1 MASMIRVQE
10 LMTPR
15 PRTVREDAPL
25 ITILDLMVKE
35 RLEHVPVCDDGG
47 HLLGIVSDRD
57 LKSALPDRT
66 RPRAQFEDVVR
77 RVQAG
82 EIMTRE
88 PVTILPECPLGDAIA
103 LMLSCR
109 VGALPVLEHGVLV
122 GILTQTDILRRYA
135 EDLAVQRAT
144 RDLAERTGTIDI
156 DVELGPPRVFALSA
170 DQKARGLVTSP
181 LVDAGYMVQSFE
193 SLPEMMAVWHLVLP
207 DLLIVDKGYEANP
220 NLRLI
225 IRSET
230 PVLWLESGFDRIE
243 LSGEWIETLEIP
255 CSDALLIRAL
265 QNVVGKAR
273 MTRDLGSVPTTVPRV
288 LIAEDDH
295 VIRRILNHHL
305 TRHGY
310 ELVEANDGREA
321 QEQLDGGPFDLI
333 LLDINMPYF
342 SGLDLLK
349 RLKEDPRPPKRVI
362 LSASHRDETVMK
374 AFALGA
380 DDFVKKPFNPEVLI
394 RRLDR
399 LLARA

>member
-1 MASMIRVQE
+1 MASMLRVQE

-15 PRTVREDAPL
+15 PRSVREDTPL
-25 ITILDLMVKE
+25 IVILDLMVKE
-35 RLEHVPVCDDGG
+35 RFEHVLVCDDAG

-57 LKSALPDRT
+57 LKSSLPDRT
-66 RPRAQFEDVVR
+66 RPRSQFEEVVR
-77 RVQAG
+77 RVRAG

-88 PVTILPECPLGDAIA
+88 PITVLPDCPLADAIA

-109 VGALPVLEHGVLV
+109 IGALPVLEHGLLV
-122 GILTQTDILRRYA
+122 GILTETDVLRRFA
-135 EDLAVQRAT
+135 EDLAASRSVET
-144 RDLAERTGTIDI
+144 TRTGTIDI
-156 DVELGPPRVFALSA
+156 DIELGPPRVFALSA
-170 DQKARGLVTSP
+170 DQRARGLVTAP
-181 LVDAGYMVQSFE
+181 LVDAGYLVQSFE
-193 SLPEMMAVWHLVLP
+193 SLPEMMAIWHLVLP
-207 DLLIVDKGYEANP
+207 DLLIIDHSYESNP
-220 NLRLI
+220 NLRLVL
-225 IRSET
+225 RSET
-230 PVLWLESGFDRIE
+230 PVLWLEHGFEGIE
-243 LSGEWIETLEIP
+243 LSGESFEPLEIP
-255 CSDALLIRAL
+255 CSDSILVRRVQAM
-265 QNVVGKAR
+265 VGTGR
-273 MTRDLGSVPTTVPRV
+273 LTRDMPAPKSSHPRV

-295 VIRRILNHHL
+295 VIRRILQHHL

-321 QEQLDGGPFDLI
+321 QHYLEGGPFDLI

-349 RLKEDPRPPKRVI
+349 LLKEHPRPPKRVI

>member
-1 MASMIRVQE
+1 MASMLRAQE

-15 PRTVREDAPL
+15 PRTVRRDAPL
-25 ITILDLMVKE
+25 ITVLDLMVKD
-35 RLEHVPVCDDGG
+35 RIEHVPVCDDAG

-57 LKSALPDRT
+57 LKSSLPDRT
-66 RPRAQFEDVVR
+66 RPRSQFEDVVR
-77 RVQAG
+77 RVTSE
-82 EIMTRE
+82 EIMTQD
-88 PVTILPECPLGDAIA
+88 PITVLPECPLADAIA

-109 VGALPVLEHGVLV
+109 VGALPVVEHGVLV
-122 GILTQTDILRRYA
+122 GILTQADVLRRYA
-135 EDLAVQRAT
+135 EDLATRRLT
-144 RDLAERTGTIDI
+144 RDLNQTGTIDI

-170 DQKARGLVTSP
+170 DQKARGLVTTP

-207 DLLIVDKGYEANP
+207 DLLIVDKSYESNP
-220 NLRLI
+220 NLRIVL
-225 IRSET
+225 RSKT
-230 PVLWLESGFDRIE
+230 PVLWLDSGFDRIE
-243 LSGEWIETLEIP
+243 LTGDNIERLEIP
-255 CSDALLIRAL
+255 CSDAVLIRL
-265 QNVVGKAR
+265 VQGVIGSAR
-273 MTRDLGSVPTTVPRV
+273 MTKDMPSSEPSHPRV

-295 VIRRILNHHL
+295 VIRRILQHHL

-310 ELVEANDGREA
+310 ELFEANDGREA
-321 QEQLDGGPFDLI
+321 QHFLDDKDPFDLI

-349 RLKEDPRPPKRVI
+349 RLKEHPRPPKRVI

>member
-1 MASMIRVQE
+1 MASMLRVQE

-15 PRTVREDAPL
+15 PRTVREETAL
-25 ITILDLMVKE
+25 VVVLDLMVKE
-35 RLEHVPVCDDGG
+35 RFEHVPVVDGAG

-66 RPRAQFEDVVR
+66 RPRSQFEEVVR
-77 RVQAG
+77 NVQAG
-82 EIMTRE
+82 EVMTRE
-88 PVTILPECPLGDAIA
+88 PITVLPECPLADAIA

-109 VGALPVLEHGVLV
+109 VGALPVLEQGVLV
-122 GILTQTDILRRYA
+122 GLLNQTDVLRRFA
-135 EDLAVQRAT
+135 EELSNRAT
-144 RDLAERTGTIDI
+144 RDLAKTTSIDI
-156 DVELGPPRVFALSA
+156 DVELGPPRVFALSG
-170 DQKARGLVTSP
+170 DQKARTLVTTP

-207 DLLIVDKGYEANP
+207 DLLIVDRMYEANQ

-225 IRSET
+225 VRSET
-230 PVLWLESGFDRIE
+230 PTLWLESAMNQIQ
-243 LSGEWIETLEIP
+243 LSGEGIESLEIP
-255 CSDALLIRAL
+255 CGDDVLVRAM
-265 QNVVGKAR
+265 QRVVGKAR
-273 MTRDLGSVPTTVPRV
+273 LTRDLPSIKSTVPRV

-295 VIRRILNHHL
+295 VIRRILQHHL

-321 QEQLDGGPFDLI
+321 QACLEDRTFDLI

-349 RLKEDPRPPKRVI
+349 SLKEHPHPPKRVI

-380 DDFVKKPFNPEVLI
+380 DDFVKKPFSPEVLI

>member
-1 MASMIRVQE
+1 MLRVQE

-15 PRTVREDAPL
+15 PRTVREDTPL
-25 ITILDLMVKE
+25 IVILDLMVKE
-35 RLEHVPVCDDGG
+35 RFEHVPVVDESG
-47 HLLGIVSDRD
+47 HLMGIVSDRD
-57 LKSALPDRT
+57 LKSSLPDRT
-66 RPRAQFEDVVR
+66 RPRAQFEEVVR
-77 RVQAG
+77 SVHAG
-82 EIMTRE
+82 QIMTRE
-88 PVTILPECPLGDAIA
+88 PITVLPDCPVADAIA

-122 GILTQTDILRRYA
+122 GLLNQTDVLRRFA
-135 EDLAVQRAT
+135 EDLSNRAT
-144 RDLAERTGTIDI
+144 RDLAKTGTIDI

-170 DQKARGLVTSP
+170 DQKARTLVTAP

-207 DLLIVDKGYEANP
+207 DLLIVDKIYEPNQ

-225 IRSET
+225 VRSDT
-230 PVLWLESGFDRIE
+230 PTLWLESSMDRIE
-243 LSGEWIETLEIP
+243 LSGEWIDTLEIP
-255 CSDALLIRAL
+255 CSDAVLVRAL
-265 QNVVGKAR
+265 QNVIGKAR
-273 MTRDLGSVPTTVPRV
+273 MTRDLPSSQSSMPRV

-295 VIRRILNHHL
+295 VIRRILQHHL

-321 QEQLDGGPFDLI
+321 QACLDDRKFDLI

-349 RLKEDPRPPKRVI
+349 SLKEHPQPPKRVI

>member
-1 MASMIRVQE
+1 MASMLRVQE

-15 PRTVREDAPL
+15 PRTVREDTPL
-25 ITILDLMVKE
+25 IVILDLMVKE
-35 RLEHVPVCDDGG
+35 RFEHVPVVDEGG

-57 LKSALPDRT
+57 LKSSLPDRT
-66 RPRAQFEDVVR
+66 RPRSQFEEVVR
-77 RVQAG
+77 SVQAG

-88 PVTILPECPLGDAIA
+88 PITTLPDCPLADAIA

-122 GILTQTDILRRYA
+122 GLLDQTDVLRRFA
-135 EDLAVQRAT
+135 EELSSRAT
-144 RDLAERTGTIDI
+144 RDLAKTGTIDI

-170 DQKARGLVTSP
+170 DQKARTLVTTP

-207 DLLIVDKGYEANP
+207 DLLIVDKIYESNR

-225 IRSET
+225 ARSDT
-230 PVLWLESGFDRIE
+230 PTLWLESSMDRIE

-255 CSDALLIRAL
+255 CSDAILVRAL
-265 QNVVGKAR
+265 QNVIGQAR
-273 MTRDLGSVPTTVPRV
+273 MTRDLSSSAASVPRV

-295 VIRRILNHHL
+295 VIRRILQHHL

-321 QEQLDGGPFDLI
+321 RACLEDRKFDLI

-342 SGLDLLK
+342 SGLDLL
-349 RLKEDPRPPKRVI
+349 RSLKEDPNPPKRVI